1 MALSRAAMVSKAFSK
16 NGAMAS
22 MIPEST
28 DVTYEEMKAAISDT
42 PDSLKITTHATSVD
56 FVNYWNTRKETLGQ
70 RAFIKSTKQLYLF
83 DGSRWDILANVINDP
98 PSAISGVSDSY
109 TLANGASATVI
120 TAVATEPE
128 GQVLTWS
135 YAITS
140 GSLNNTT
147 VSQNGNVFTLTPHA
161 TDAATFELTIS
172 VTDGLNTPVT
182 KVVSFTVAND
192 PPTAITGINS
202 TYNLAS
208 DGTATTITAAST
220 DPEGQTLT
228 WSYIV
233 SSGSLNGTTVSNV
246 DNVFTVTPHAS
257 NDTTFTLTFS
267 VTDGLNTPVT
277 TTSDFTLIHAV
288 PAGSFRY
295 SKWNTDWLNTA
306 DTYNA
311 YVGWVVPA
319 GVTSISAVCI
329 GAGGGASY
337 SQGTSSWSG
346 AGGGGGALAYG
357 TFDVTP
363 GETLW
368 VYVGS
373 GGRAST
379 SASAS
384 GRGGHSGIGR
394 GATRNTTGNMNN
406 NTMLLKAFGGYPGI
420 YGDHAGGSGGL
431 STGTERDG
439 GGNGGQGGR
448 STSNGGGGGGGGAG
462 GYSGTGGVGGADN
475 SGVGTS
481 GSGSSAGAGGGMSA
495 GGIALNSG
503 GGTDVY
509 GQTNSGAGG
518 AVGTGGGG
526 GSGGQTGSSK
536 GGRHGGGGGGRE
548 DDTIGAGG
556 HGAGGVVR
564 IIWGGT
570 QSRSFPNTRVTTA
583 FNDVAETFG
592 LHDDSY

>member
-22 MIPEST
+22 MVPDNT
-28 DVTYEEMKAAISDT
+28 DVTYTEMKTAISDT
-42 PDSLKITTHATSVD
+42 PDSMKITTHATSID
-56 FVNYWNTRKETLGQ
+56 FVNYWNTRKETIGQ
-70 RAFIKSTKQLYLF
+70 RAFVKSTKQLYLF
-83 DGSRWDILANVINDP
+83 NGSRWDILANVINNP

-161 TDAATFELTIS
+161 TDTATFELTIS

-182 KVVSFTVAND
+182 KVVSFTVSND
-192 PPTAITGINS
+192 PPTAITGVSSSYILSNS
-202 TYNLAS
+202 
-208 DGTATTITAAST
+208 GVVTTITAAST

-228 WSYIV
+228 WSYTV

-246 DNVFTVTPHAS
+246 DNVFTITPHAS
-257 NDTTFTLTFS
+257 NDATFTLTFS

-277 TTSDFTLIHAV
+277 TTSDFTLTHTV

-295 SKWNTDWLNTA
+295 SRWNQTSTQTT

-311 YVGWVVPA
+311 YVAWVVPA

-329 GAGGGASY
+329 GGGGAASY
-337 SQGTSSWSG
+337 CQGTSSWSG
-346 AGGGGGALAYG
+346 AGGGGGAMAYG

-368 VYVGS
+368 VYIGS
-373 GGRAST
+373 GGRAS
-379 SASAS
+379 SSSSSS

-406 NTMLLKAFGGYPGI
+406 NTMLLKAFGGQPGL
-420 YGDHAGGSGGL
+420 YGNAGAGNGGGS
-431 STGTERDG
+431 SGTEFEG
-439 GGNGGQGGR
+439 GGNGGYGGQA
-448 STSNGGGGGGGGAG
+448 TSNGGGGGGGGAG
-462 GYSGTGGVGGADN
+462 GYTGTGGNGGIGN
-475 SGVGTS
+475 SGVGGNGA
-481 GSGSSAGAGGGMSA
+481 GSAAGAGGGMRS
-495 GGIALNSG
+495 GGTAQNSG

-509 GQTNSGAGG
+509 GLTNQGSGG
-518 AVGTGGGG
+518 ARDNGGGG
-526 GSGGQTGSSK
+526 GSGGQAGSSK

-548 DDTIGAGG
+548 DDTSGAGG

-570 QSRSFPNTRVTTA
+570 QPRSFPSTRVTNA
-583 FNDVAETFG
+583 YNDVAEVTMG
-592 LHDDSY
+592 DSY

>member
-22 MIPEST
+22 MVPDNT
-28 DVTYEEMKAAISDT
+28 DVTYTEMKTAISDT
-42 PDSLKITTHATSVD
+42 PDSMKITTHATSVD
-56 FVNYWNTRKETLGQ
+56 FVNYWNTRKETIGQ
-70 RAFIKSTKQLYLF
+70 RAFVKSTKQLYLF
-83 DGSRWDILANVINDP
+83 NGSRWDILANVINDP

-161 TDAATFELTIS
+161 TDTATFELTIS

-182 KVVSFTVAND
+182 KVVSFTVSND
-192 PPTAITGINS
+192 PPTAITGVSSSYILSNS
-202 TYNLAS
+202 GAV
-208 DGTATTITAAST
+208 TTITAAST
-220 DPEGQTLT
+220 DPEGQPLT
-228 WSYIV
+228 WSYTV

-246 DNVFTVTPHAS
+246 DNVFTLTPHAS
-257 NDTTFTLTFS
+257 NDATFTLTFS

-277 TTSDFTLIHAV
+277 TTSDFTLTHTV

-295 SKWNTDWLNTA
+295 SRWNQTSTQTT

-311 YVGWVVPA
+311 YVAWVVPA

-329 GAGGGASY
+329 GGGGGAAY
-337 SQGTSSWSG
+337 CVGTSSWSG
-346 AGGGGGALAYG
+346 AGGGGGGLAYG

-368 VYVGS
+368 VYIGS
-373 GGRAST
+373 GGRAS
-379 SASAS
+379 SSSSSS

-406 NTMLLKAFGGYPGI
+406 NTMLLKAFGGHPGL
-420 YGDHAGGSGGL
+420 YGNAGAGNGGGSA
-431 STGTERDG
+431 GTERDG
-439 GGNGGQGGR
+439 GGNGGYGGQAR
-448 STSNGGGGGGGGAG
+448 SNNGGGGGGGAG
-462 GYSGTGGVGGADN
+462 GYSGTGGNGGVGN
-475 SGVGTS
+475 SGVG
-481 GSGSSAGAGGGMSA
+481 GSGAGSAAGGGGGMSS
-495 GGIALNSG
+495 GGTAQNSG

-509 GQTNSGAGG
+509 GLTNQGSGG
-518 AVGTGGGG
+518 ATNTGGGG
-526 GSGGQTGSSK
+526 GSGGQAGSSK

-548 DDTIGAGG
+548 DDTSGAGG

-570 QSRSFPNTRVTTA
+570 QPRSFPSTRVTNA
-583 FNDVAETFG
+583 YNDVAEVTMG
-592 LHDDSY
+592 DSY